1 MANNAKIKNR
11 ISDDIIV
18 KEFWRDNDRFAD
30 LFNTVLFGGKCVI
43 RADEL
48 QELDTDVSGTIE
60 IKEHRE
66 TLKRARDVVKKCYNG
81 VEFNILGLEIQ
92 EKIHLAMPLRTMVYD
107 TLGYIKEYNE
117 IKEKNSKDNC
127 KGNSR
132 EEFLSG
138 LKYSDKLHP
147 IITIVFYYGEKRW
160 DGPVHISDMMVDMP
174 ENIRK
179 MFNDYHIN
187 LVQVSDSQKYN
198 FTNKDVKAMFDIMHS
213 IYEKNFEYIA
223 KNYADNYL
231 SIDFIG
237 MIGKMTGTK
246 ELIKIVN
253 NERERK
259 VVNVEMWSAMKE
271 FLEGGKQE
279 QIIEIIIKKVKK
291 GKELSIIASE
301 IEEEEQDVKPLYD
314 AVVAEAPD
322 YNMDK
327 IKSRLK

>member
-1 MANNAKIKNR
+1 
-11 ISDDIIV
+11 
-18 KEFWRDNDRFAD
+18 
-30 LFNTVLFGGKCVI
+30 
-43 RADEL
+43 
-48 QELDTDVSGTIE
+48 
-60 IKEHRE
+60 
-66 TLKRARDVVKKCYNG
+66 
-81 VEFNILGLEIQ
+81 
-92 EKIHLAMPLRTMVYD
+92 
-107 TLGYIKEYNE
+107 
-117 IKEKNSKDNC
+117 
-127 KGNSR
+127 
-132 EEFLSG
+132 
-138 LKYSDKLHP
+138 
-147 IITIVFYYGEKRW
+147 
-160 DGPVHISDMMVDMP
+160 
-174 ENIRK
+174 
-179 MFNDYHIN
+179 
-187 LVQVSDSQKYN
+187 
-198 FTNKDVKAMFDIMHS
+198 MFDIMHS

-231 SIDFIG
+231 SIDFIE

-291 GKELSIIASE
+291 GKELSTIASE
-301 IEEEEQDVKPLYD
+301 IEEEEQDVKSIYD

>member
-1 MANNAKIKNR
+1 
-11 ISDDIIV
+11 
-18 KEFWRDNDRFAD
+18 
-30 LFNTVLFGGKCVI
+30 
-43 RADEL
+43 
-48 QELDTDVSGTIE
+48 
-60 IKEHRE
+60 
-66 TLKRARDVVKKCYNG
+66 
-81 VEFNILGLEIQ
+81 
-92 EKIHLAMPLRTMVYD
+92 
-107 TLGYIKEYNE
+107 
-117 IKEKNSKDNC
+117 
-127 KGNSR
+127 
-132 EEFLSG
+132 
-138 LKYSDKLHP
+138 
-147 IITIVFYYGEKRW
+147 
-160 DGPVHISDMMVDMP
+160 
-174 ENIRK
+174 
-179 MFNDYHIN
+179 
-187 LVQVSDSQKYN
+187 
-198 FTNKDVKAMFDIMHS
+198 MHS

-231 SIDFIG
+231 SIDFIE

-291 GKELSIIASE
+291 GKELSTIASE
-301 IEEEEQDVKPLYD
+301 IEEEEQDVKSLYD

>member
-1 MANNAKIKNR
+1 
-11 ISDDIIV
+11 
-18 KEFWRDNDRFAD
+18 
-30 LFNTVLFGGKCVI
+30 
-43 RADEL
+43 
-48 QELDTDVSGTIE
+48 
-60 IKEHRE
+60 
-66 TLKRARDVVKKCYNG
+66 
-81 VEFNILGLEIQ
+81 
-92 EKIHLAMPLRTMVYD
+92 
-107 TLGYIKEYNE
+107 
-117 IKEKNSKDNC
+117 
-127 KGNSR
+127 
-132 EEFLSG
+132 
-138 LKYSDKLHP
+138 
-147 IITIVFYYGEKRW
+147 
-160 DGPVHISDMMVDMP
+160 
-174 ENIRK
+174 
-179 MFNDYHIN
+179 
-187 LVQVSDSQKYN
+187 
-198 FTNKDVKAMFDIMHS
+198 MFDIMHS

-231 SIDFIG
+231 SIDFIE

-291 GKELSIIASE
+291 GKELSTIASE
-301 IEEEEQDVKPLYD
+301 IEKEEQDVKSLYD

>member
-1 MANNAKIKNR
+1 
-11 ISDDIIV
+11 
-18 KEFWRDNDRFAD
+18 
-30 LFNTVLFGGKCVI
+30 
-43 RADEL
+43 
-48 QELDTDVSGTIE
+48 
-60 IKEHRE
+60 
-66 TLKRARDVVKKCYNG
+66 
-81 VEFNILGLEIQ
+81 
-92 EKIHLAMPLRTMVYD
+92 
-107 TLGYIKEYNE
+107 
-117 IKEKNSKDNC
+117 
-127 KGNSR
+127 
-132 EEFLSG
+132 
-138 LKYSDKLHP
+138 
-147 IITIVFYYGEKRW
+147 
-160 DGPVHISDMMVDMP
+160 
-174 ENIRK
+174 
-179 MFNDYHIN
+179 
-187 LVQVSDSQKYN
+187 
-198 FTNKDVKAMFDIMHS
+198 MFDIMHS

-231 SIDFIG
+231 SIDFIE

-291 GKELSIIASE
+291 GKELSTIASE
-301 IEEEEQDVKPLYD
+301 IEGEEQDVKSLYD

>member
-1 MANNAKIKNR
+1 
-11 ISDDIIV
+11 
-18 KEFWRDNDRFAD
+18 
-30 LFNTVLFGGKCVI
+30 
-43 RADEL
+43 
-48 QELDTDVSGTIE
+48 
-60 IKEHRE
+60 
-66 TLKRARDVVKKCYNG
+66 
-81 VEFNILGLEIQ
+81 
-92 EKIHLAMPLRTMVYD
+92 
-107 TLGYIKEYNE
+107 
-117 IKEKNSKDNC
+117 
-127 KGNSR
+127 
-132 EEFLSG
+132 
-138 LKYSDKLHP
+138 
-147 IITIVFYYGEKRW
+147 
-160 DGPVHISDMMVDMP
+160 
-174 ENIRK
+174 
-179 MFNDYHIN
+179 
-187 LVQVSDSQKYN
+187 
-198 FTNKDVKAMFDIMHS
+198 MFDIMHS

-231 SIDFIG
+231 SIDLIE

-291 GKELSIIASE
+291 GKELSTIASE
-301 IEEEEQDVKPLYD
+301 IEEEEQDVKSLYD

>member
-1 MANNAKIKNR
+1 
-11 ISDDIIV
+11 
-18 KEFWRDNDRFAD
+18 
-30 LFNTVLFGGKCVI
+30 
-43 RADEL
+43 
-48 QELDTDVSGTIE
+48 
-60 IKEHRE
+60 
-66 TLKRARDVVKKCYNG
+66 
-81 VEFNILGLEIQ
+81 
-92 EKIHLAMPLRTMVYD
+92 
-107 TLGYIKEYNE
+107 
-117 IKEKNSKDNC
+117 
-127 KGNSR
+127 
-132 EEFLSG
+132 
-138 LKYSDKLHP
+138 
-147 IITIVFYYGEKRW
+147 
-160 DGPVHISDMMVDMP
+160 
-174 ENIRK
+174 
-179 MFNDYHIN
+179 
-187 LVQVSDSQKYN
+187 
-198 FTNKDVKAMFDIMHS
+198 MFDIMHS

-231 SIDFIG
+231 SIDFIE

-291 GKELSIIASE
+291 GKELSTIASE
-301 IEEEEQDVKPLYD
+301 IEEEQDVKSLYD

>member
-1 MANNAKIKNR
+1 
-11 ISDDIIV
+11 
-18 KEFWRDNDRFAD
+18 
-30 LFNTVLFGGKCVI
+30 
-43 RADEL
+43 
-48 QELDTDVSGTIE
+48 
-60 IKEHRE
+60 
-66 TLKRARDVVKKCYNG
+66 
-81 VEFNILGLEIQ
+81 
-92 EKIHLAMPLRTMVYD
+92 
-107 TLGYIKEYNE
+107 
-117 IKEKNSKDNC
+117 
-127 KGNSR
+127 
-132 EEFLSG
+132 
-138 LKYSDKLHP
+138 
-147 IITIVFYYGEKRW
+147 
-160 DGPVHISDMMVDMP
+160 
-174 ENIRK
+174 
-179 MFNDYHIN
+179 
-187 LVQVSDSQKYN
+187 
-198 FTNKDVKAMFDIMHS
+198 MFDIMHS

-231 SIDFIG
+231 SIDFIE

-291 GKELSIIASE
+291 GKELSTIGSE
-301 IEEEEQDVKPLYD
+301 IEEEEQDVKSLYD

>member
-1 MANNAKIKNR
+1 
-11 ISDDIIV
+11 
-18 KEFWRDNDRFAD
+18 
-30 LFNTVLFGGKCVI
+30 
-43 RADEL
+43 
-48 QELDTDVSGTIE
+48 
-60 IKEHRE
+60 
-66 TLKRARDVVKKCYNG
+66 
-81 VEFNILGLEIQ
+81 
-92 EKIHLAMPLRTMVYD
+92 
-107 TLGYIKEYNE
+107 
-117 IKEKNSKDNC
+117 
-127 KGNSR
+127 
-132 EEFLSG
+132 
-138 LKYSDKLHP
+138 
-147 IITIVFYYGEKRW
+147 
-160 DGPVHISDMMVDMP
+160 
-174 ENIRK
+174 
-179 MFNDYHIN
+179 
-187 LVQVSDSQKYN
+187 
-198 FTNKDVKAMFDIMHS
+198 MFDIMHS

-231 SIDFIG
+231 SIDFIE

-291 GKELSIIASE
+291 GQELSTIASE
-301 IEEEEQDVKPLYD
+301 IEEEEQDVKSLYD

>member
-1 MANNAKIKNR
+1 
-11 ISDDIIV
+11 
-18 KEFWRDNDRFAD
+18 
-30 LFNTVLFGGKCVI
+30 
-43 RADEL
+43 
-48 QELDTDVSGTIE
+48 
-60 IKEHRE
+60 
-66 TLKRARDVVKKCYNG
+66 
-81 VEFNILGLEIQ
+81 
-92 EKIHLAMPLRTMVYD
+92 
-107 TLGYIKEYNE
+107 
-117 IKEKNSKDNC
+117 
-127 KGNSR
+127 
-132 EEFLSG
+132 
-138 LKYSDKLHP
+138 
-147 IITIVFYYGEKRW
+147 
-160 DGPVHISDMMVDMP
+160 
-174 ENIRK
+174 
-179 MFNDYHIN
+179 
-187 LVQVSDSQKYN
+187 
-198 FTNKDVKAMFDIMHS
+198 MFDIMHS

-231 SIDFIG
+231 SIDFIE

-291 GKELSIIASE
+291 GKELSTIASE
-301 IEEEEQDVKPLYD
+301 IEEEEQYVKSLYD

>member
-1 MANNAKIKNR
+1 
-11 ISDDIIV
+11 
-18 KEFWRDNDRFAD
+18 
-30 LFNTVLFGGKCVI
+30 
-43 RADEL
+43 
-48 QELDTDVSGTIE
+48 
-60 IKEHRE
+60 
-66 TLKRARDVVKKCYNG
+66 
-81 VEFNILGLEIQ
+81 
-92 EKIHLAMPLRTMVYD
+92 
-107 TLGYIKEYNE
+107 
-117 IKEKNSKDNC
+117 
-127 KGNSR
+127 
-132 EEFLSG
+132 
-138 LKYSDKLHP
+138 
-147 IITIVFYYGEKRW
+147 
-160 DGPVHISDMMVDMP
+160 
-174 ENIRK
+174 
-179 MFNDYHIN
+179 
-187 LVQVSDSQKYN
+187 
-198 FTNKDVKAMFDIMHS
+198 MFDIMHS

-231 SIDFIG
+231 SIDFIE

-291 GKELSIIASE
+291 GKELSTIASE

>member
-1 MANNAKIKNR
+1 
-11 ISDDIIV
+11 
-18 KEFWRDNDRFAD
+18 
-30 LFNTVLFGGKCVI
+30 
-43 RADEL
+43 
-48 QELDTDVSGTIE
+48 
-60 IKEHRE
+60 
-66 TLKRARDVVKKCYNG
+66 
-81 VEFNILGLEIQ
+81 
-92 EKIHLAMPLRTMVYD
+92 
-107 TLGYIKEYNE
+107 
-117 IKEKNSKDNC
+117 
-127 KGNSR
+127 
-132 EEFLSG
+132 
-138 LKYSDKLHP
+138 
-147 IITIVFYYGEKRW
+147 
-160 DGPVHISDMMVDMP
+160 
-174 ENIRK
+174 
-179 MFNDYHIN
+179 
-187 LVQVSDSQKYN
+187 
-198 FTNKDVKAMFDIMHS
+198 MFDLMHS

-231 SIDFIG
+231 SIDFIE

-291 GKELSIIASE
+291 GKELSTIASE
-301 IEEEEQDVKPLYD
+301 IEEEEQDVKSLYD